1 HPADAV
7 PVHEANVGIVDH
19 AETKRDGSRRLRL
32 AQLEARAVPRD
43 AIQPLVADL
52 LPPARYGYRA
62 PSRII
67 QLGIG
72 PDGAA
77 ALHTGVRGGQL
88 AADALAQRRAELL
101 LAVALRL
108 HDLTVGVLAEAQRL
122 RAHPRLD
129 AAAAPGALDDAD
141 GHVDVF
147 AQLAREEESDGREGA
162 DVLGQRP
169 LPLAARELILGLRGP
184 RVRHLEVADGRIRAG
199 GNLLLGIHRAGHLPL
214 HVGLPRGHPHVAEQD
229 VFEAML
235 LVARSDG
242 QYVRP
247 ARRHLGER
255 HQPEAVLGGRGRQLY
270 ITQSHLHV
278 RPGRGPSPHG
288 HLRLA
293 LHHHVVAE
301 EARNAEAVGSIGAPV
316 VRLNIRRYGRV
327 GLPV

>member
-1 HPADAV
+1 DGLIGIRVRLALIPDHALDREGQHRVDHLVVQEGRDLILFGLEVHACDPDAELPVAGERSPTAAHLDVEQIGCARDAASARGILHADGDDVRPRVQGLGRHLVHAGPIPRLLHPADAM

-19 AETKRDGSRRLRL
+19 AETQRDGSRRLRL

-52 LPPARYGYRA
+52 LPPARYGDRA

-101 LAVALRL
+101 LAVALPL
-108 HDLTVGVLAEAQRL
+108 HDLTVGVLVEAQRL

-147 AQLAREEESDGREGA
+147 AQLAREEESDGRE
-162 DVLGQRP
+162 
-169 LPLAARELILGLRGP
+169 
-184 RVRHLEVADGRIRAG
+184 
-199 GNLLLGIHRAGHLPL
+199 
-214 HVGLPRGHPHVAEQD
+214 
-229 VFEAML
+229 
-235 LVARSDG
+235 
-242 QYVRP
+242 
-247 ARRHLGER
+247 
-255 HQPEAVLGGRGRQLY
+255 
-270 ITQSHLHV
+270 
-278 RPGRGPSPHG
+278 
-288 HLRLA
+288 
-293 LHHHVVAE
+293 
-301 EARNAEAVGSIGAPV
+301 
-316 VRLNIRRYGRV
+316 
-327 GLPV
+327 